1 MLTPAGFAAGRAKLV
16 YSTVAPRAPVAS
28 GATVEFQL
36 AVLNPATGAATLPL
50 TSGATGHL
58 VGSANRWTVK
68 LQPAPGAEPA
78 AATVAAGG
86 FALVPLTFN
95 VPAEAAG
102 ELVLELPQFDSA
114 RMPVSVAAPAGKAA
128 KDFPAARAPAS
139 LLERRTAL
147 SHVKNYFAGNFAP
160 HEPLYFTYGP
170 DAPAAKFQISFKY
183 RLPLDDGWL
192 VRRMPEMGG
201 LHLAFT
207 QRSLWDLDGQSSP
220 FYDTSYMPE
229 LMYQFAM
236 PEPERPGRFTWLGWN
251 GGLLH
256 ESNGKQGA
264 DSRSLN
270 ITYLRTSLAV
280 GDLDRWHLLVIP
292 RVFTYVGDRF
302 DNPNIGDYRG
312 WADLRV
318 VFGKNDGPAVSL
330 HARTGRGF
338 RKSALQADLTVPTSL
353 LSGTFATYLHLQYW
367 SGPGESLLHYDRRT
381 ETLRAGF
388 SLVR

>member
-1 MLTPAGFAAGRAKLV
+1 MACSVMHLRLPARAVLLLLILAPAVFAAGRSTLV
-16 YSTVAPRAPVAS
+16 YSTVAHRRPAAP

-36 AVLNPATGAATLPL
+36 AVLNPTAGGAALPL
-50 TSGATGHL
+50 PSNPTGHL
-58 VGSANRWTVK
+58 MGAANRWTVK
-68 LQPAPGAEPA
+68 LQPGSGAEQARA
-78 AATVAAGG
+78 AVAAGG
-86 FALVPLTFN
+86 FAIVPLSFT
-95 VPAEAAG
+95 VPADAIG
-102 ELVLELPQFDSA
+102 ELVLELPQFESA
-114 RMPVSVAAPAGKAA
+114 RVAVSVTAPATHAV
-128 KDFPAARAPAS
+128 KDLSATRAPAS
-139 LLERRTAL
+139 LMERRTAV

-236 PEPERPGRFTWLGWN
+236 PVPERAGLFSWLGWN
-251 GGLLH
+251 AGVQH

-270 ITYLRTSLAV
+270 VTYLRTSIAF
-280 GDLDRWHLLVIP
+280 GDLDGWHLLVIP

-312 WADLRV
+312 WGDLRV

-330 HARTGRGF
+330 HARAGRGF
-338 RKSALQADLTVPTSL
+338 RHRAL
-353 LSGTFATYLHLQYW
+353 
-367 SGPGESLLHYDRRT
+367 
-381 ETLRAGF
+381 
-388 SLVR
+388 